1 MPDTRPPPDK
11 ATGPASSEIK
21 TRHVVAT
28 TDEIAPG
35 ERKVVTIDDREIVV
49 FNLHGDYVGILNRCP
64 HQGGRLCDGVVTA
77 HITSNEPGQISYERA
92 GEIIRCP
99 WHGWFF
105 DLRTGQSWG
114 EPERIK
120 TRNYSVAVEDGGTLI
135 EGPFKAETVT
145 VTTDQQYV
153 VIET

>member
-1 MPDTRPPPDK
+1 MTRYV
-11 ATGPASSEIK
+11 I
-21 TRHVVAT
+21 AT

-35 ERKVVTIDDREIVV
+35 ERKLVTIEDREIVV
-49 FNLHGDYVGILNRCP
+49 FNLGGDYVGILNRCP

-77 HITSNEPGQISYERA
+77 LITSDEPGKIKYDRP

-120 TRNYSVAVEDGGTLI
+120 TRNYDVAIADGQSLV
-135 EGPFKAETVT
+135 EGPFKAETIE
-145 VTTDQQYV
+145 VTTDRQYV
-153 VIET
+153 VIDT

>member
-1 MPDTRPPPDK
+1 MP
-11 ATGPASSEIK
+11 AGMMPALI
-21 TRHVVAT
+21 
-28 TDEIAPG
+28 
-35 ERKVVTIDDREIVV
+35 
-49 FNLHGDYVGILNRCP
+49 
-64 HQGGRLCDGVVTA
+64 TA
-77 HITSNEPGQISYERA
+77 DEPGKIKYERA

-120 TRNYSVAVEDGGTLI
+120 TRHYDAAVAEGSALI
-135 EGPFKAETVT
+135 EGPFKAETID
-145 VTTDQQYV
+145 VTTDRQYV